1 MDTKAGLILATAGV
15 LIGFHADNPTV
26 WDRFAAL
33 LALAAGGLAIYA
45 FHPRPGRA
53 VSPETLYRAHLND
66 PGIDVLNEM
75 IKGRIHV
82 WKLDEASLTTK
93 AKRMFWATLALA
105 AAGVLYVVSSFTSI
119 DAEPSS
125 ISPPAAP
132 TQSSTAPAAST
143 SPASA
148 TTQGSTTPSPSPR
161 AGTMGSGSAARTS

>member
-1 MDTKAGLILATAGV
+1 VDTKAGLILATAGV

-105 AAGVLYVVSSFTSI
+105 AAGVLYVVSSVTSI
-119 DAEPSS
+119 DAAPSS

-148 TTQGSTTPSPSPR
+148 TTPGSTTPSPSPR